1 MSFRGGPFLIPVQSS
16 APGKGSDKDKLWWH
30 SLLPHPLNHQVA
42 RFPFSPLPP
51 SRPPLTA
58 VVRAQQ
64 RHLEAAP
71 PRLGWVHLHRQ
82 LWDLQLQSLAQGSR
96 MAPVHASARAAD
108 TRSCRR
114 GLGSQQP
121 GPTIPCPPRLP
132 TPHQCSMTT
141 AGPSASFSR
150 LSTVSAGAAF
160 RFLPTGAMVRTSG
173 GRDNVGMMWR
183 HDPRE
188 TNPQPRTAVAKSKPP
203 SKGKRGWRHPRD
215 VKAGPSSTIRLP
227 IRREV
232 GAVRKTGSNH
242 PAPPRGHSSE
252 TQKKKTHTHI
262 WRLFR
267 LGAFCT

>member
-1 MSFRGGPFLIPVQSS
+1 MGTPCPT
-16 APGKGSDKDKLWWH
+16 
-30 SLLPHPLNHQVA
+30 SLRKVLLQFFNHLLRLRKFELSWRALLNT
-42 RFPFSPLPP
+42 SPEFG
-51 SRPPLTA
+51 TA